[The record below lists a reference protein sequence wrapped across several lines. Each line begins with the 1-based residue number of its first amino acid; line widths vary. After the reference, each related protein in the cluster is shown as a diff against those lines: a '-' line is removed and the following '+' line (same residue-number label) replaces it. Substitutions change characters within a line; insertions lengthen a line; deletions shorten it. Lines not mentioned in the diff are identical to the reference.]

1 MVTATESKSA
11 TLSRRLETCS
21 YLKLMTHVLH
31 INRWHTEAFYPDS
44 LAGLPVIVNV
54 VEHVVSKP
62 ISP

>member
-11 TLSRRLETCS
+11 MLSRRLS

-44 LAGLPVIVNV
+44 LAGLPVVVNIV
-54 VEHVVSKP
+54 
-62 ISP
+62 

>member
-11 TLSRRLETCS
+11 MLSRRLETCS

-54 VEHVVSKP
+54 V
-62 ISP
+62 